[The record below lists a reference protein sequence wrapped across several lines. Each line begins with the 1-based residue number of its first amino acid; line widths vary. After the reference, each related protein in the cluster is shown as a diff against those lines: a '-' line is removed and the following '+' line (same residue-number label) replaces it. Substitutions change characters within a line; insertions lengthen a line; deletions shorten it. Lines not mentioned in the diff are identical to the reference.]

1 MFQTIIHPTDF
12 DNPSTEAFRVARSL
26 AQAIHAKLVVF
37 HVLSPPAALTH
48 DGKVI
53 RDRERAVPEDLWIEY
68 RKLASDTPAVA
79 VQYAVVVGEMSAS
92 RQLLQDKIR
101 ELGQE
106 TLVVMGTHAHQGVR
120 RFLLGSKAEEAVRE
134 CPCAVLVVKATSKS
148 QAPHE
153 QVKPAA
159 IQSVATSDNS
169 RLTSSRTR
177 AFP

>member
-26 AQAIHAKLVVF
+26 AQMIHAKLVVF
-37 HVLSPPAALTH
+37 HVLSPPAVLTQ

-53 RDRERAVPEDLWIEY
+53 RDPKRAEPEDLWTDY

-79 VQYAVVVGEMSAS
+79 VHYAVVVGEISAS
-92 RQLLQDKIR
+92 RQLLEDKIR
-101 ELGQE
+101 ELGPE
-106 TLVVMGTHAHQGVR
+106 TLVVMGTHAHQGVIHL
-120 RFLLGSKAEEAVRE
+120 LLGSKAEEAVRE
-134 CPCAVLVVKATSKS
+134 CPCAVLVVKATSKL

-159 IQSVATSDNS
+159 SQTGAASENSQFTSM
-169 RLTSSRTR
+169 RQR